1 MAIYMRWKKELNDMS
16 CSMPILH
23 YKVKSQDE
31 QYQHENTEMTIIVT
45 IEREKM
51 KNHHLNFFSK

>member
-1 MAIYMRWKKELNDMS
+1 MRWKKEMNDMS